1 MNKKLDFAEAME
13 FLRDRTRF
21 GCNLGL
27 QRIEGLLRKLDNPHQ
42 KQVKYIHIGGTNG
55 KGSTLAYLSKILQY
69 AGYKVGTFIS
79 PHLHSYT
86 ERMQING
93 ENISEEKVAELITDI
108 KPLLE
113 ELEAEGS
120 EPPTEFEVNTAM
132 ALLYFTREHVDYA
145 ILEVGLGGAIDST
158 NVIYPEVSVITNV
171 AMDHMDYL
179 GKTIEEIAAVKAGI
193 IKSGRPVITGS
204 RDKRVLSVISEK
216 AAAEQSEMLVLD
228 RDFHWENRKAQPDI
242 QSADFIRNDL
252 KLNFSTRMLGKHQLD
267 NAALAIMA
275 AKLLGVYNNELIA
288 HAVHDTVWQGRLEIM
303 SKAPLVVIDGAHNVA
318 GMTALAD
325 AINEYWQDYEI
336 VAVIG
341 MLADKERAEALATL
355 LPKVSR
361 AVVTKVPNMR
371 AGNWEYLAE
380 ICGEHGVPTECREFV
395 DDACMTGLAAVNDI
409 AAPRKMLLVTGSLY
423 MIADARAFLMERL
436 QSGN

>member
-1 MNKKLDFAEAME
+1 MNEKLTFAEAMD

-27 QRIEGLLRKLDNPHQ
+27 QRIEGLLQKLGNPHQ

-93 ENISEEKVAELITDI
+93 ENIPEDKVAELITDI

-132 ALLYFTREHVDYA
+132 ALLYFTREQVDYA

-179 GKTIEEIAAVKAGI
+179 GETLTAIAAVKAGI
-193 IKSGRPVITGS
+193 IKKNRPVITGS
-204 RDKRVLSVISEK
+204 RNAEVLSVIADK
-216 AAAEQSEMLVLD
+216 AEAENAQVLAID
-228 RDFHWENRKAQPDI
+228 RDFRWENRAAGSDLQR
-242 QSADFIRNDL
+242 ADFICGDL
-252 KLNFSTRMLGKHQLD
+252 KIDFSTKMLGKHQLD
-267 NAALAIMA
+267 NAALAIMT
-275 AKLLGVYNNELIA
+275 AKRLGVNNNELIA
-288 HAVHDTVWQGRLEIM
+288 RTVHDTVWQGRLEIM
-303 SKAPLVVIDGAHNVA
+303 SNAPLVVIDGAHNTA
-318 GMTALAD
+318 GMTALAE
-325 AINEYWQDYEI
+325 AIREYWQGYEI

-355 LPKVSR
+355 LPLVSR
-361 AVVTKVPNMR
+361 VIVTKVPNIR

-380 ICGEHGVPTECREFV
+380 ICENYNIPVIKQEFV
-395 DDACMTGLAAVNDI
+395 DDACEAGLAAVKSI
-409 AAPRKMLLVTGSLY
+409 AKPKKMLLVTGSLY
-423 MIADARAFLMERL
+423 MIADARAYLLNRL
-436 QSGN
+436 

>member
-1 MNKKLDFAEAME
+1 MKKKLDFTEAMD

-27 QRIEGLLRKLDNPHQ
+27 QRIEGLLKKLGNPHQ

-69 AGYKVGTFIS
+69 NGCKVGTFIS

-93 ENISEEKVAELITDI
+93 ENIPEGKVAELITDI

-132 ALLYFTREHVDYA
+132 ALLYFTRENVDYA
-145 ILEVGLGGAIDST
+145 IMEVGLGGAIDST
-158 NVIYPEVSVITNV
+158 NVIYPQLSVITNV

-179 GKTIEEIAAVKAGI
+179 GDTLTEIATVKAGI
-193 IKSGRPVITGS
+193 IKKDRPVITGS
-204 RDKRVLSVISEK
+204 RDEQVLSVIAEK
-216 AAAEQSEMLVLD
+216 AAAENAQMLVID
-228 RDFHWENRKAQPDI
+228 RDFCWNSRVAVPDL
-242 QSADFIRNDL
+242 QRADFCCGDL
-252 KLNFSTRMLGKHQLD
+252 RFGFSTKMLGKHQLD

-275 AKLLGVYNNELIA
+275 AKQLGVYNDELIA
-288 HAVHDTVWQGRLEIM
+288 RAVHDTVWPGRLEIM
-303 SKAPLVVIDGAHNVA
+303 SSAPLVVIDGAHNVA

-325 AINEYWQDYEI
+325 ALREYWQDYEI

-341 MLADKERAEALATL
+341 MLADKERAEALEAL
-355 LPKVSR
+355 LPLVSK
-361 AVVTKVPNMR
+361 AIVTKVPNIR

-380 ICGEHGVPTECREFV
+380 ICDNHNIPAEKLEFV
-395 DDACMTGLAAVNDI
+395 DDACEAGLTAVKNL
-409 AAPRKMLLVTGSLY
+409 AKPRKMLLVTGSLY
-423 MIADARAFLMERL
+423 MIADARAYLAARL
-436 QSGN
+436 R